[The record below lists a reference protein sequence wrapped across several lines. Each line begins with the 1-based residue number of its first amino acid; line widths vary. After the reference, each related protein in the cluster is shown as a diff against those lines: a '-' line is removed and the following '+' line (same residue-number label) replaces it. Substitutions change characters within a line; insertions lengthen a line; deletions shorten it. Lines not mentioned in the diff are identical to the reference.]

1 MRTKCAVLLMAV
13 AVFAFACTFAAPV
26 ALGQAV
32 YGSILGTVTDPQGAA
47 VAGAKITVIN
57 QRKGTQD
64 TATTNTDGNYTVTHL
79 FPDVYTVRAEGSGFK
94 ISEQKDVVVNADA
107 GSRVDL
113 QFQVGGTSETV
124 EVTAEAPQL
133 KTDRAD
139 VAVSFNERAVVEVPI
154 LNRNFTELQLMAPG
168 SQKIVGWSHAATEN
182 PQQGY
187 QIFTQGQHFSGTGFE
202 LDGTDNQDPI
212 LGIIVVNPNLD
223 AVTEAKVAL
232 SNYDAEQ
239 GKAVASLVTA
249 QTKSGSNS
257 LHGTGFF
264 YRRSDWTQ
272 ARDPFAQSA
281 PDPITHRLIPG
292 SRWAQFGGTIG
303 GPIIKDKLFFFGDYQ
318 GTRQINGVSGRF
330 TVPTHKA
337 LTSCNPLT
345 NGTSATPGFC
355 DLSDYLNVAPGGGI
369 VYDPLTGNLQT
380 GSGRTAFANNQ
391 IPIARLEL
399 PGGGPTAAAKMLALF
414 PDPGVGAPVLNNF
427 VGAGSGPFKSNG
439 FDTRI
444 DYTVSQTLNV
454 FGRFSL
460 SYYNLSGKG
469 LLGPLGGPGNG
480 GTSDAPGLA
489 GSSNTHNYSLAAGF
503 NKTVTNNWLTDFRFG
518 YFKYNPQTSKA
529 DGGTPM
535 TGFGIPGANIPGDPK
550 TNGLGAFLLG
560 SDPLS
565 GQNCTSNTGNSGCV
579 ISSFGDGLGVARCN
593 CPLTESEQQFQF
605 VNNWT
610 HVKGNHQIKFGAD
623 IRYAMNLRIPSDNNR
638 TGEYNFSPE
647 GTSDGTLGGLDLATF
662 LLGDVTSFARYVNNP
677 NIAGANN
684 AAERQK
690 RWFFY
695 GQDTWRATSKLTVNY
710 GLRWEIYFPE
720 SVNGKGHGGFA
731 NIVDNSGTGGIR
743 VAGYGGYSLSGSV
756 KNNLRAFAP
765 RLGIAYQAT
774 PKTVVRMGYGRSYD
788 IGVFGSN
795 FGHTV
800 TQNLPVLLKQN
811 YDASTFT
818 DPNAPNP
825 ACNVNNAVLNPLGK
839 SCSANL
845 VQLFSLDAGPNTS
858 SDINPADAFPAIP
871 ASGNIPLT
879 SGLSGT
885 HIRPVRQALPSVD
898 AWNLTLQRQLT
909 HTMSLEV
916 AYVGSKGTHGFAGN
930 GPNYDINPARVGD
943 GSSVTQAKIKSGL
956 NAGQP
961 CPAGSMPNSP
971 TLLGPCG
978 PASAPFNAFTSQNSR
993 RPLYPT
999 IPFDLSNYYGNDA
1012 SSTYN
1017 ALEVKVDK
1025 RFSNGLQF
1033 LSHYTFSKALGYVQ
1047 DNYYAVSHPISWG
1060 RVDFNRDQVFVV
1072 NPIYELPFGKGKKYM
1087 GDASK
1092 VTNYIVGGWQIS
1104 NTTNWSSGLPWTP
1117 SIGECGSVT
1126 DTGPCRPNSTSSK
1139 LHTGVGPL
1147 DPVNHTRTFF
1157 IPVASVFDPNTV
1169 PVGTDV
1175 CALQRT
1181 ASGPFSL
1188 PGCGQIG
1195 NIGRNTYNGPR
1206 GFYSDMSIT
1215 KSFAITEQVRAKFLM
1230 NAFNIFNHP
1239 VYAFSS
1245 NNGANGCV
1253 DCQGGN
1259 NGKIT
1264 GLEGGTHMRQ
1274 LEFAVR
1280 FEF

>member
-1 MRTKCAVLLMAV
+1 MKTKFWMGMAV
-13 AVFAFACTFAAPV
+13 MLVSVSMLMPTAAFA
-26 ALGQAV
+26 QAV

-47 VAGAKITVIN
+47 VAGAKVTITN
-57 QRKGTQD
+57 QRKGSED
-64 TATTNTDGNYTVTHL
+64 TATTNADGNYSVTHL
-79 FPDVYTVRAEGSGFK
+79 VPDLYTVKVEGTGFK
-94 ISEQKDVVVNADA
+94 ISQQKDVIVEADA
-107 GSRVDL
+107 GARVDL
-113 QFQVGGTSETV
+113 QFQVGGATETV

-139 VAVSFNERAVVEVPI
+139 VAVTFNERAVVEVPI

-168 SQKIVGWSHAATEN
+168 AQKIVGWSHAATEN

-187 QIFTQGQHFSGTGFE
+187 QIFSQGQHFSGTGFE

-223 AVTEAKVAL
+223 GVTEAKVAL
-232 SNYDAEQ
+232 ANYDAEF

-272 ARDPFAQSA
+272 ARDPFSQSK
-281 PDPITHRLIPG
+281 PDPVTGRLLPP

-303 GPIIKDKLFFFGDYQ
+303 GAIIKDKLFFFGDYQ
-318 GTRQINGVSGRF
+318 GTRQSNGVSGLF
-330 TVPTHKA
+330 TVPTHTA
-337 LTSCNPLT
+337 LTSCDPTINTDP
-345 NGTSATPGFC
+345 NGFC
-355 DLSDYLNVAPGGGI
+355 DLSEYLTTAAGVSGGGQ

-380 GSGRTAFANNQ
+380 GTGRTAFANNH
-391 IPIARLEL
+391 IPIGRIS
-399 PGGGPTAAAKMLALF
+399 PAAAKIFALF
-414 PDPGVGAPVLNNF
+414 PDPGAGAPIQNNF

-444 DYTVSQTLNV
+444 DYSASQSLNF

-460 SYYNLSGKG
+460 SYYTISGTG

-480 GTSDAPGLA
+480 GTSDAPGLS
-489 GSSNTHNYSLAAGF
+489 GSSTTHNYSLATGF

-518 YFKYNPQTSKA
+518 YFKYNPTTSKP

-535 TGFGIPGANIPGDPK
+535 SDFGIPGANTDDPK
-550 TNGLGAFLLG
+550 TAGLGSFQLG
-560 SDPLS
+560 KDPLS
-565 GQNCTSNTGNSGCV
+565 GFNGAPNQGGNGIV
-579 ISSFGDGLGVARCN
+579 VSSFGDGLGVARCN

-647 GTSDGTLGGLDLATF
+647 GTSNGGNGGLDLATF

-695 GQDTWRATSKLTVNY
+695 GQDTWRASSKLTINY

-720 SVNGKGHGGFA
+720 TVNGKAHGGFA
-731 NIVDNSGTGGIR
+731 NLEDNGGTGGIR
-743 VAGYGGYSLSGSV
+743 VAGVGGYSLSGSV
-756 KNNLRAFAP
+756 KNNLKAFAP

-818 DPNAPNP
+818 DVTGPNP
-825 ACNVNNAVLNPLGK
+825 NCVVTPAQPK
-839 SCSANL
+839 PCSANL
-845 VQLFSLDAGPNTS
+845 VQLFSLDAGPNAS
-858 SDINPADAFPAIP
+858 LDIDPAGPTTFPAIP
-871 ASGNIPLT
+871 SNGNIQLI
-879 SGLSGT
+879 SQYSGT

-898 AWNLTLQRQLT
+898 AWNITVQRQLSN
-909 HTMSLEV
+909 TMSLEV
-916 AYVGSKGTHGFAGN
+916 AYVGSKGTHGFAGD

-943 GSSVTQAKIKSGL
+943 GNTVTKAFIIGPDGKP
-956 NAGQP
+956 NPTNP
-961 CPAGSMPNSP
+961 CPLGATPNP
-971 TLLGPCG
+971 TSTTPGVCG
-978 PASAPFNAFTSQNSR
+978 AASASFNAFVSQNQR
-993 RPLYPT
+993 RPLYPR
-999 IPFDLSNYYGNDA
+999 IPFDLGNYYGNDA
-1012 SSTYN
+1012 ASTYN
-1017 ALEVKVDK
+1017 AFEVKLDK
-1025 RFSNGLQF
+1025 RFANGLQF
-1033 LSHYTFSKALGYVQ
+1033 LSHYTFAKAYGYPQ
-1047 DNYYAVSHPISWG
+1047 DNYYAVSHQYSWG
-1060 RVDFNRDQVFVV
+1060 RVDFNRDQVFVFS
-1072 NPIYELPFGKGKKYM
+1072 PIYELPFGRGKKYK
-1087 GDASK
+1087 GDASRFM
-1092 VTNYIVGGWQIS
+1092 NLFIGGWQIS

-1117 SIGECGSVT
+1117 SIGECGTIS
-1126 DTGPCRPNSTSSK
+1126 DTGPCRPNATSKK
-1139 LHTGVGPL
+1139 LSTGVGSL

-1157 IPVASVFDPNTV
+1157 TPVASLAIDPNSV
-1169 PVGTDV
+1169 PVGTDT
-1175 CALQRT
+1175 CALQRPG
-1181 ASGPFSL
+1181 AGPFSL
-1188 PGCGQIG
+1188 PNCGSIG
-1195 NIGRNTYNGPR
+1195 DVGRNTYDGPG
-1206 GFYSDMSIT
+1206 GFYSDLSVS
-1215 KSFAITEQVRAKFLM
+1215 KSFAVTERLKAKFLM

-1239 VYAFSS
+1239 VYAFSQ

-1264 GLEGGTHMRQ
+1264 ALEGGTHMRE

>member
-1 MRTKCAVLLMAV
+1 MNRKASILFAAV
-13 AVFAFACTFAAPV
+13 AVLALACSFVLPAAH
-26 ALGQAV
+26 GQAV

-47 VAGAKITVIN
+47 VAAAKVTVTN
-57 QRKGTQD
+57 QRKGTTDQ
-64 TATTNTDGNYTVTHL
+64 TTTNADGNYSVTHL
-79 FPDVYTVRAEGSGFK
+79 VPDLYTVSVEAAGFK
-94 ISEQKDVVVNADA
+94 VSQQKDVVVQADA

-113 QFQVGGTSETV
+113 QFQLGGTSETV

-139 VAVSFNERAVVEVPI
+139 VAVTFNDRAVEQVPI
-154 LNRNFTELQLMAPG
+154 LNRNFTQLQLMAPG

-212 LGIIVVNPNLD
+212 LGIIVINPSLD

-232 SNYDAEQ
+232 QNYDAEF
-239 GKAVASLVTA
+239 GKAVASLVTS
-249 QTKSGSNS
+249 QTKSGSNG

-272 ARDPFAQSA
+272 ARDPFAQFA
-281 PDPITHRLIPG
+281 PDPVTHRLIPP
-292 SRWAQFGGTIG
+292 SRWAQFGGTLG

-318 GTRQINGVSGRF
+318 GTRQTNGVSGLF
-330 TVPTHKA
+330 TVPTHTA

-345 NGTSATPGFC
+345 NANSSSPGFC
-355 DLSDYLNVAPGGGI
+355 NLSDYVGVAPGGGNI
-369 VYDPLTGNLQT
+369 FDPTTGNLT
-380 GSGRTAFANNQ
+380 NGSGRSQFCGPAGCGTEPNW
-391 IPIARLEL
+391 IPISRLML
-399 PGGGPTAAAKMLALF
+399 PNGNPTAAAKILALF
-414 PDPGVGAPVLNNF
+414 PDPGTGAPVLNNF
-427 VGAGSGPFKSNG
+427 AGAGSGPFTQNG

-444 DYTVSQTLNV
+444 DYAASPTLNV

-460 SYYNLSGKG
+460 AYYSLSGKG
-469 LLGPLGGPGNG
+469 LLGALGGPGNG

-518 YFKYNPQTSKA
+518 YFKYNPQTSKP
-529 DGGTPM
+529 DSGTPM
-535 TGFGIPGANIPGDPK
+535 TNIGIPGANIPGDPK

-565 GQNCTSNTGNSGCV
+565 GEGGAPANGGAGLV

-610 HVKGNHQIKFGAD
+610 NVRGNHQIKFGAD

-647 GTSDGTLGGLDLATF
+647 TTSFGGTGGLDLATF

-695 GQDTWRATSKLTVNY
+695 GQDTWRATPKLTINY

-720 SVNGKGHGGFA
+720 TVNAKGNGGFA
-731 NIVDNSGTGGIR
+731 NIVDNGGAGGIR
-743 VAGYGGYSLSGSV
+743 VGGYGPYGLNGNISNDLH
-756 KNNLRAFAP
+756 AFAP
-765 RLGIAYQAT
+765 RFGVAYQIT
-774 PKTVVRMGYGRSYD
+774 PKTVVRAGYGRSYD

-818 DPNAPNP
+818 TNSPNP
-825 ACNVNNAVLNPLGK
+825 ACTAATP
-839 SCSANL
+839 CSANL
-845 VQLFSLDAGPNTS
+845 VPLFTLDNGPNANS
-858 SDINPADAFPAIP
+858 NIDPADAFPPIP
-871 ASGNIPLT
+871 ANGFIPLT
-879 SGLSGT
+879 SQLSGT
-885 HIRPVRQALPSVD
+885 HIRPIKQVLPTVD
-898 AWNLTLQRQLT
+898 AWNATVQRQVT
-909 HTMSLEV
+909 NTISLEV
-916 AYVGSKGTHGFAGN
+916 AYVGSKGTHGFTADN
-930 GPNYDINPARVGD
+930 PNYDVNPA
-943 GSSVTQAKIKSGL
+943 A
-956 NAGQP
+956 AGEGQNLVVLD
-961 CPAGSMPNSP
+961 PATGKHKYAGFS
-971 TLLGPCG
+971 
-978 PASAPFNAFTSQNSR
+978 AFTSQNSR
-993 RPLYPT
+993 RPLFPL
-999 IPFDLSNYYGNDA
+999 IPFDLINYYGNDA
-1012 SSTYN
+1012 ASTYN
-1017 ALEVKVDK
+1017 AFEIKADK
-1025 RFSNGLQF
+1025 RFSQGLQF
-1033 LSHYTFSKALGYVQ
+1033 LAFYTYSHA
-1047 DNYYAVSHPISWG
+1047 DNYHDSYYAISHAVEWG
-1060 RVDFNRDQVFVV
+1060 PVDFNRNHVFVI
-1072 NPIYELPFGKGKKYM
+1072 NPIYELPFGRGKKYL
-1087 GDASK
+1087 GDVSK
-1092 VTNYIVGGWQIS
+1092 GMDYVVGGWQLS

-1117 SIGECGSVT
+1117 SIGECGNVT
-1126 DTGPCRPNSTSSK
+1126 DTGPCRPNKGAGS
-1139 LHTGVGPL
+1139 LNTGVGPL
-1147 DPVNHTRTFF
+1147 NPVAHTRTYFT
-1157 IPVASVFDPNTV
+1157 PVAALAYPDPNGLAL
-1169 PVGTDV
+1169 GTDA
-1175 CALQRT
+1175 CSLPRPI
-1181 ASGPFSL
+1181 SGPFGL
-1188 PGCGQIG
+1188 PNCGLIG
-1195 NIGRNTYNGPR
+1195 NLGRNSYVGPS
-1206 GFYSDMSIT
+1206 GFYSDLSVT
-1215 KSFAITEQVRAKFLM
+1215 KVFPITERFRAKFIM
-1230 NAFNIFNHP
+1230 NGYNIFNHP
-1239 VYAFSS
+1239 VFAFSA

-1264 GLEGGTHMRQ
+1264 ALEGGTHMRQ